1 MAEKRYTAAVI
12 DDEPVCIRN
21 LRKSLGDFPEV
32 VLAGEALTAKDGVK
46 LVMREKPD
54 LLFLDVE
61 LPGMS
66 GLELL
71 HELQHRIGWPMQV
84 VFYTS
89 YQKYWLDALRESAFD
104 YLLKPYSP
112 EEFSTIMHRF
122 FAHAGRKTSAG
133 PLEKALSELLP
144 SHQTFMVPD
153 ITGYQVFRI
162 SQVGY
167 FTYSNTKRQWCAM
180 LTDDKQVLLGR
191 NTKSER
197 ILSFSSSFVQI
208 NRHQIININYV
219 CSIKGKTCNLIP
231 PFDGE
236 KELCISRNY
245 LTGVQEKFRLM

>member
-1 MAEKRYTAAVI
+1 MTGKRYIAVVV

-21 LRKSLGDFPEV
+21 LRESLGDFPEV
-32 VLAGEALTAKDGVK
+32 ILAGEALTAKDGIR
-46 LVMREKPD
+46 LVLQEKPD

-112 EEFSTIMHRF
+112 EEFSTVMRRF
-122 FAHAGRKTSAG
+122 FEHTARTAPAGSF
-133 PLEKALSELLP
+133 EKALSELLP
-144 SHQTFMVPD
+144 SRQTFMVPD
-153 ITGYQVFRI
+153 ITGYQILRVNE
-162 SQVGY
+162 VGY
-167 FTYSNTKRQWCAM
+167 FTYSDTKRRWRAV
-180 LTDDKQVLLGR
+180 LTDGKQILLGR
-191 NTKSER
+191 NTKSDH

-219 CSIKGKTCNLIP
+219 CSIKGKSCYLIP
-231 PFDGE
+231 PFEEE
-236 KELCISRNY
+236 KGLYISRNY
-245 LTGVQEKFRLM
+245 LAEVQEKFRLI